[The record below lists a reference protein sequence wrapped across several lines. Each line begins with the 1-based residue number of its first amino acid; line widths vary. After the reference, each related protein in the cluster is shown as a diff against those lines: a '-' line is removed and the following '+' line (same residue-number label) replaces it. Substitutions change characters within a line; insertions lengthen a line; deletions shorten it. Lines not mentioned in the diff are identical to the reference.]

1 MILMRKCQDYF
12 HYFLKNDYQT
22 KETMISTFNT
32 QRYRDKERKYKNKKY
47 ICLVKNGYYLEEDI
61 KEFLTFRIEEYNT
74 VLYAQQLIIDLV
86 AIFDYLELKLKR
98 KLANL
103 LNTTPTRIGTLDFGY
118 EASLKI
124 IKILE
129 DKLMQMSPEARE
141 DLRITFEKA
150 KE

>member
-1 MILMRKCQDYF
+1 MRHFTVEEVYD
-12 HYFLKNDYQT
+12 YFLKNDYQT

-61 KEFLTFRIEEYNT
+61 KEFLNFRIEEYNT

-124 IKILE
+124 IKILK
-129 DKLMQMSPEARE
+129 DRLMQMSPEARE
-141 DLRITFEKA
+141 ELRMIFDKV